1 MKKRTKKLASLVLLV
16 SGLVFILFLVQRSWG
31 QIVELLG
38 QANWLLFVV
47 SVFVGITGTLASS
60 MLFRVLLEKHGLYLP
75 SDTTHRIFYF
85 GQVAKYVPGKVWGI
99 LYQIAAVDKQGA
111 SVGVTST
118 NLDLMLVTIL
128 TNVSI
133 AVALLVAP
141 VTVPGSI
148 GILLLGILMALVVSA
163 SPATGKLLRRLMPKT
178 YVQGPALSSP
188 DWKALFF
195 RIGTYY
201 IVVLITDV
209 LSYFLMMNAVFG
221 FTLQESTNYMAYLLI
236 AWVAGV
242 FAILVPAGVGVR
254 ELVFIGFGVTMMT
267 NVSIELLGSIAVIS
281 RIWQI
286 TQDLVVAAIVLVVG
300 VVKNRGLAGQK

>member
-1 MKKRTKKLASLVLLV
+1 MSLVLLV

-31 QIVELLG
+31 QLVELLR
-38 QANWLLFVV
+38 QADWLLLVV
-47 SVFVGITGTLASS
+47 SIFVGITGTLASS
-60 MLFRVLLEKHGLYLP
+60 MLFRMLLEKHGLPLP
-75 SDTTHRIFYF
+75 SGLAHRIFYY

-118 NLDLMLVTIL
+118 NLDLMLVSIL

-141 VTVPGSI
+141 VTVLGSV
-148 GILLLGILMALVVSA
+148 GVLLLGILMALVASA
-163 SPATGKLLRRLMPKT
+163 SPITGDLLRRLMPKT
-178 YVQGPALSSP
+178 YVQGPVHSPP
-188 DWKALFF
+188 DWTALFF
-195 RIGTYY
+195 RISAYY
-201 IVVLITDV
+201 VVVLITGV

-221 FTLQESTNYMAYLLI
+221 LTLQESTNYMAYLLI

-242 FAILVPAGVGVR
+242 FAVLVPAGVGVR
-254 ELVFIGFGVTMMT
+254 ELVFIGFGTTMMA

-286 TQDLVVAAIVLVVG
+286 TQDLVVAAIVLLVEA
-300 VVKNRGLAGQK
+300 VKNRQFE